1 MALTGL
7 QIYKLLPKTNCKE
20 CGVPT
25 CLAFAMKLA
34 TKSAELSACP
44 YVTEEAK
51 TELEAASAPP
61 VRLVSIGADSRRI
74 EVGNETVLYRH
85 DKTFVHQP
93 GIVVRVK
100 DTQPLDEITK
110 TTEAV
115 CGFCIERV
123 GLNMVVDGIAVEN
136 ASGNTD
142 TFAKAVQAAGTAA
155 NLPLVLMSSDPKAL
169 DTVLPMVAD
178 RKPLL
183 YAADSQN
190 WQAMGELAK
199 KYNASLVVKD
209 GNGDMSALASLTDEL
224 AKAGVND
231 LVLDPGTRSLGASLQ
246 AMTEIRRLA
255 LRKNFR
261 PLGYPIISFPGEES
275 ASPLEE
281 AAAAAQHVAKYGGV
295 VVLDHFD
302 PSLLYP
308 LLTLRQNIY
317 TDPQKPIQ
325 VKPDIYPI
333 HEPDAGSPLMITTNF
348 SLTYFT
354 VAGEVEAS
362 GVPAW
367 LLIADSEGLSVLTAW
382 AAGKFD
388 AEKIK
393 KAIQTSGIADKISHK
408 RLIIP
413 GYVAGMSGEIE
424 EELPGWEIRVGPREA
439 VDISSYLK
447 SLRNQ

>member
-51 TELEAASAPP
+51 NELEAASAPP
-61 VRLVSIGADSRRI
+61 VRLVSIGADGRKI

-85 DKTFVHQP
+85 DKTFYHQP
-93 GIVVRVK
+93 GLVVRVK
-100 DTQPLDEITK
+100 DTQSADEIK
-110 TTEAV
+110 AVADAV
-115 CGFCIERV
+115 CGYCVERV
-123 GLNMVVDGIAVEN
+123 GLSLNVDGVAIEN
-136 ASGNTD
+136 ASGD
-142 TFAKAVQAAGTAA
+142 TSAFAKAIEVVGSNA
-155 NLPLVLMSSDPKAL
+155 NVALVLMSSVPATL
-169 DTVLPMVAD
+169 DTVMPMVAD
-178 RKPLL
+178 RRPLL
-183 YAADSQN
+183 YAADAGN
-190 WQAMGELAK
+190 WQAMAEVARKYKSPLA
-199 KYNASLVVKD
+199 VKVD
-209 GNGDMSALASLTDEL
+209 CGDLSALATLTEDIT
-224 AKAGVND
+224 KAGVTD
-231 LVLDPGTRSLGASLQ
+231 LMLDPGTRSMVDSLQ
-246 AMTEIRRLA
+246 AMTKIRRLA

-261 PLGYPIISFPGEES
+261 PLGFPMISFPGEGAS
-275 ASPLEE
+275 SPLEE
-281 AAAAAQHVAKYGGV
+281 VAAASQHIAKYGGV
-295 VVLDHFD
+295 IVLDHFD
-302 PSLLYP
+302 PTLIYP

-325 VKPDIYPI
+325 VKPDVYPI
-333 HEPDAGSPLMITTNF
+333 HEPDANSPLLITTNF

-393 KAIQTSGIADKISHK
+393 KAVQTSGILDKIAHK

-439 VDISSYLK
+439 VDLSSYLK
-447 SLRNQ
+447 SLRS